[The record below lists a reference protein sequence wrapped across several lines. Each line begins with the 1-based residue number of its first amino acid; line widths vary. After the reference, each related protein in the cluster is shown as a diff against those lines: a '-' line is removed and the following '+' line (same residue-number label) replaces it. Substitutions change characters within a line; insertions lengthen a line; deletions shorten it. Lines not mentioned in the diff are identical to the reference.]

1 MSVLFNEYKPS
12 EQLKPFVEFFWT
24 GIFNTGASA
33 FFEQRVIP
41 NGYVELIIHLSDFH
55 CELLQGKDYSP
66 SPNFT
71 IIGLFTKP
79 YDVHFRKKVNVF
91 GIRFKPEGV
100 YNIFGIPAAE
110 IGSDF
115 ADIKNI
121 TGRRFIEFTEQ
132 LKEAK
137 TVADRI
143 ILAEKYLSQNLNR
156 NRINLYY
163 LNLAAEIIRHKKGM
177 LSIEELSA
185 AVFISTRQLER
196 EFKQKLG
203 ISPKFYMRI
212 ARLNEVNRRIQ
223 KGYRFILSDL
233 AYSSG
238 YTDQAHFIKDFKYF
252 TGESPSIF
260 VREKDRFI
268 INPNRAD
275 MDFVSRADL

>member
-1 MSVLFNEYKPS
+1 MSVIFNEFKPS
-12 EQLKPFVEFFWT
+12 DQLKPYVEFFWT
-24 GIFNTGASA
+24 GSFNTGDSA
-33 FFEQRVIP
+33 FFAQRVIP

-55 CELLQGKDYSP
+55 CELFQGKDYEP

-71 IIGLFTKP
+71 IIGMFTKP
-79 YDVHFRKKVNVF
+79 YDVHFRKKVNVL
-91 GIRFKPEGV
+91 GIRFKPEGIFHV
-100 YNIFGIPAAE
+100 FGIPAAE

-115 ADIKNI
+115 TDIKNI
-121 TGRRFIEFTEQ
+121 TGRRFMEFTEQ
-132 LKEAK
+132 LKETRSVAAK
-137 TVADRI
+137 I
-143 ILAEKYLSQNLNR
+143 LLAEKYLYRNLDR

-163 LNLAAEIIRHKKGM
+163 LNLAAELIRDRKGM
-177 LSIEELSA
+177 LTIEELSA
-185 AVFISTRQLER
+185 KVYISRRQLER

-212 ARLNEVNRRIQ
+212 ARLNEVNRQIQ
-223 KGYRFILSDL
+223 NGHRFMLSDL

-252 TGESPSIF
+252 TGESPSVF
-260 VREKDRFI
+260 VRDKDRFI